1 MTTLYQSY
9 NNTGDPVWIVAT
21 ADGKTIYATEQA
33 ARTALQELIMAERL
47 TAAQEWEAD
56 LRDLISTART
66 LITQANALSILAQT
80 NDITGTITG
89 TADGALL
96 AGTTITK
103 EDAALRA
110 ALFAEMQT
118 WLLDGTPSRLA
129 LVFRRF

>member
-1 MTTLYQSY
+1 MSYYQAR
-9 NNTGDPVWIVAT
+9 NNNGDPVWIVAT
-21 ADGKTIYATEQA
+21 DTGKTTYPTEQA
-33 ARTALQELIMAERL
+33 AQTALQELVMAERL
-47 TAAQEWEAD
+47 TAAQEWESD
-56 LRDLISTART
+56 LRDLIGTART

-80 NDITGTITG
+80 NDITGVIVG

-103 EDAALRA
+103 EDAAARA

-118 WLLDGTPSRLA
+118 WLLDGTPSRLG